1 MSTADKNSDESKMA
15 DINFQAI
22 FVELKKSVC
31 AVEVN
36 QNKDKVFATMLLNGR
51 HIRFQLDSG
60 ATVNVISQNDYSEA
74 YGKESLLSL
83 ETTNATLVMYNKSE
97 EKPLGK
103 KRVRVVNPKNGKKYS
118 VEFVVVKGSCTSLL
132 SAKASQQMGLLS
144 VNRNNILAISIFEMF
159 WSGAERKQ

>member
-1 MSTADKNSDESKMA
+1 MCSVKPRERRESLKCVEDVDSDEYIA
-15 DINFQAI
+15 C
-22 FVELKKSVC
+22 VELRKSVC

-36 QNKDKVFATMLLNGR
+36 QNKDKVFATMLLNDR

-83 ETTNATLVMYNKSE
+83 ETTNATLVMFNKSE

-132 SAKASQQMGLLS
+132 GAKASQQMGLCQ
-144 VNRNNILAISIFEMF
+144 SIETIF
-159 WSGAERKQ
+159 